1 MKVKI
6 CGIKTVEEIGYCN
19 ELLPDFIGFVFA
31 KSKRQVSI
39 MQAEYLKSQLDKRI
53 KAVGVFVNEDI
64 DIILTITKR
73 NIIDLIQLHGNETNE
88 YIEKLKK
95 QTNLPIIKAN
105 DSFTN
110 ADYVLFDNIEPGSG
124 KEWDFKGIKSDKY
137 FFIAGGL
144 NINNVKEAIK
154 LNPYAVDV
162 SSGVEENGFKSYKL
176 MKEFIGA
183 CRYE

>member
-6 CGIKTVEEIGYCN
+6 CGIKTLEEIGYCN

-64 DIILTITKR
+64 DIILAITKR

-124 KEWDFKGIKSDKY
+124 KEWDFKSIKSDKY